1 MQNGATDVITAA
13 SHGLFVGEAFDR
25 IRNSPI
31 SRVVVTNSIPP
42 ERAKDNLGDK
52 LVVLD
57 VSKLLGDAIHRVH
70 HKESVS
76 ALFEGTAGFKR

>member
-1 MQNGATDVITAA
+1 MENGAKDVITAA
-13 SHGLFVGEAFDR
+13 SHGLFVGEAFER
-25 IRNSPI
+25 IRKSPI

-42 ERAKDNLGDK
+42 QRAMDELGEK
-52 LVVLD
+52 LTVLD
-57 VSKLLGDAIHRVH
+57 VSKLLGDAVHRVH